1 MYTGRRRLHRI
12 SWCWCSFLFVVVY
25 LYLFKCVCVSTFSFI
40 LRKIPLHFLLIHR
53 MVVLW
58 MFINVEYTTHFMSS
72 WIPLGDHLIHF
83 KVRSFYY
90 VIFFIFQKL
99 KPFSFQTRLTCKEI
113 TTSLKSPILV
123 PQINQTCFLMLFIW
137 SLDNNM
143 NFCSPFKIKWYI
155 LIFRLIHL
163 L

>member
-1 MYTGRRRLHRI
+1 MYLTFSFSFVCVYTLKRQNSLQNAQMVKKLTDLERKELEGLLKVWKARAHKEKGVSLLYTGRRLRRI

-99 KPFSFQTRLTCKEI
+99 
-113 TTSLKSPILV
+113 
-123 PQINQTCFLMLFIW
+123 NLFH
-137 SLDNNM
+137 S
-143 NFCSPFKIKWYI
+143 
-155 LIFRLIHL
+155 RHV
-163 L
+163 